1 MEDILEELVG
11 DIQDEH
17 DEEISIVEKIDSST
31 FRVYSLNSLDD
42 INELLPH
49 AIPQDET
56 YETLSGYIA
65 SLSPELPENGED
77 FEDEFYHYK
86 ILTMSRKSPELV
98 EVRLKKN

>member
-17 DEEISIVEKIDSST
+17 DEEISIVEKVDETI
-31 FRVYSLNSLDD
+31 FRIYSLNSLDD
-42 INELLPH
+42 INEHLPH
-49 AIPQDET
+49 DIPKDET

-65 SLSPELPENGED
+65 SLSPDLPANGEV

-98 EVRLKKN
+98 EVKLKNY

>member
-17 DEEISIVEKIDSST
+17 DNEMAIVEKIKEDV

-42 INELLPH
+42 INSFLPKS
-49 AIPQDET
+49 IPTDES

-65 SLSPELPENGED
+65 TLSENLPQNGEE
-77 FEDEFYHYK
+77 FENEDYRFK
-86 ILTMSRKSPELV
+86 ILTMNRKSPEVIELY
-98 EVRLKKN
+98 LKP